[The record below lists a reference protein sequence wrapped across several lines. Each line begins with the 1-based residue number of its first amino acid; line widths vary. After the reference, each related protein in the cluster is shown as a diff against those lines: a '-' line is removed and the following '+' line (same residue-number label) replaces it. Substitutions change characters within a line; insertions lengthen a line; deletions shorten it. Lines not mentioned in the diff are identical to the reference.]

1 MNKHPQ
7 RSILFIAVLIIFLLV
22 ILINASPPIDKNEI
36 WDIQIVV
43 STKSAEVTEDD
54 IEAVRGEL
62 KNAIKFIPQILG
74 VKNRKTVKI
83 NIVDEGICHTQE
95 GIIFLPI
102 QHIRGRSA
110 AIVHELTHIT
120 ARHGNNNFF
129 SEGLAVYF
137 QEKFGNFR
145 SFPDFSI
152 PLDDSLRNHKGRL
165 INLSTLKNDNEIF
178 EQFETE
184 KRRLAY
190 IEAGSFINY
199 LVVKFGEKKLA
210 DLNKSSSLNYKYIY
224 GKTFEELETDW
235 KNFVF
240 GETFN
245 KYY

>member
-1 MNKHPQ
+1 MNKHHQ

-22 ILINASPPIDKNEI
+22 FHIKKSSPVDDNKIL
-36 WDIQIVV
+36 DIQIVV
-43 STKSAEVTEDD
+43 STKSADVTEDD
-54 IEAVRGEL
+54 IEAVSGEL

-74 VKNRKTVKI
+74 VKNRKTIKI

-95 GIIFLPI
+95 DIIFLPI
-102 QHIRGRSA
+102 QHIRGKSA
-110 AIVHELTHIT
+110 AIVHELTHII
-120 ARHGNNNFF
+120 ARHENNSFF

-137 QEKFGNFR
+137 QEKYGNLK

-152 PLDDSLRNHKGRL
+152 PLDDSLRNHKGQL

-178 EQFETE
+178 EQFGTE

-199 LVVKFGEKKLA
+199 LVVKFGEKKLT
-210 DLNKSSSLNYKYIY
+210 DLSKSSSLNYKHIY

-240 GETFN
+240 GKTFN
-245 KYY
+245 K